1 MKLTAKGKRYLT
13 NLLFAMIAIAVVALV
28 ALHAPKA
35 DVYKDQDMIRAE
47 ASTWESY
54 VTSIGGNPYTE

>member
-13 NLLFAMIAIAVVALV
+13 NLLFAIIAIVTIVLVV
-28 ALHAPKA
+28 LHTPKG
-35 DVYKDQDMIRAE
+35 DVYKDYDMIQAE

-54 VTSIGGNPYTE
+54 VISIGGNPYAD